1 MKQDW
6 HPDELAQHWTLS
18 PDERELL
25 GNKSGT
31 TRLSFAI
38 LLKTFQFQGRF
49 PDRCEDVAGSVVAHL
64 ASQTD
69 VPPGAYFDEEW
80 SERTQTSAPRFASI
94 SVSGFFMRKTNPPSS
109 RGRANESLLPIQR
122 PRPSRSQ
129 VRFPSM
135 CESSAPGHHRNPK
148 VAEIFGTQR
157 SDSKGKCGMVARK

>member
-38 LLKTFQFQGRF
+38 FLKTFQFQGSF
-49 PDRCEDVAGSVVAHL
+49 PDRCEDVAGSVVAHP
-64 ASQTD
+64 ASQT
-69 VPPGAYFDEEW
+69 VCRQ
-80 SERTQTSAPRFASI
+80 ERTSMKNGASEPNATSAPRFASI

-109 RGRANESLLPIQR
+109 RG
-122 PRPSRSQ
+122 
-129 VRFPSM
+129 
-135 CESSAPGHHRNPK
+135 
-148 VAEIFGTQR
+148 
-157 SDSKGKCGMVARK
+157 